1 MTGERATFSQL
12 AMTLDYPL
20 FIVTAT
26 DGRQRDGCLI
36 GFATQCS
43 IHPPRFLACLSRENR
58 TFRIACDARALAV
71 HVLPHSE
78 IALAELFG
86 GETGDEIDKLERCD
100 WSAGPHELPI
110 LAGCP
115 TWFAGEIRARHDLG
129 DHVGFVL
136 DPIETHLGPA
146 VETAFFQD
154 VKGRIVPG
162 HPVS

>member
-12 AMTLDYPL
+12 AATLDYPL
-20 FIVTAT
+20 FVVTAT
-26 DGRQRDGCLI
+26 DGRLRDGCMI

-71 HVLPHSE
+71 HVLPRTE
-78 IALAELFG
+78 LALAKLFG

-100 WSAGPHELPI
+100 WSAGPHGLPI

-146 VETAFFQD
+146 VETVFFQD
-154 VKGRIVPG
+154 VKDRIVPG
-162 HPVS
+162 HPAS